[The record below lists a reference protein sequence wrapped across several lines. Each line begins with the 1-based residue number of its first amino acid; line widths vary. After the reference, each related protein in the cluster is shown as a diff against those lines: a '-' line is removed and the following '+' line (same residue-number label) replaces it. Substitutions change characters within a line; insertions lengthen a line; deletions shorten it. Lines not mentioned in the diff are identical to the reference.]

1 MLLEGDKGDEE
12 ENDEGIA
19 EEGLLLLLIEVPLKC
34 FWEEVN

>member
-19 EEGLLLLLIEVPLKC
+19 EEGLLLLIEVPLKC